1 MEKMKEL
8 KYKAEKIYKEYDIK
22 YKIEVNIILTSEGG
36 WSVTGG
42 ILEQTKNGR
51 WTDHSYGR
59 LDKDIIRHFP
69 NLKDFVMFSLFY
81 SWNGLNYMAL
91 VSSPMHAFKEDGLS
105 AGRDMLQ
112 IDDETAEKLYEAS
125 LIDDKPY
132 YIWLL
137 FEEGIIDRQKS
148 MSDAL
153 IKRLEDLCKAKWE
166 RPIFE
171 KWDTFSIE
179 ELEEEEKGI
188 IEERIK
194 AGYYSHSNIQKIIK
208 ERKDRER
215 DERRKETWQ
224 RYKEGLKRLKT
235 RMLIDM
241 CLIDFDIPISVAIY
255 YDHSNELVFNWTH
268 SSEKITREEFDDF
281 VKNVDRKKLPKGIK
295 MIFKEEKTYRKD
307 SLL

>member
-69 NLKDFVMFSLFY
+69 SLKDFVMFSLFY

-91 VSSPMHAFKEDGLS
+91 ISNPMHAFKEDGLS

-224 RYKEGLKRLKT
+224 RYKEGLKRLKA

-255 YDHSNELVFNWTH
+255 YDHSNELVFNWTY

>member
-1 MEKMKEL
+1 MEKVKEL
-8 KYKAEKIYKEYDIK
+8 KYKAEKIYEEDNIK

-42 ILEQTKNGR
+42 ILEQAKNGK
-51 WTDHSYGR
+51 WTDHSFGR
-59 LDKDIIRHFP
+59 LDKDIIKHFP
-69 NLKDFVMFSLFY
+69 DLKDFVMFSLFY

-91 VSSPMHAFKEDGLS
+91 VSNPMYAFKEDGLS

-112 IDDETAEKLYEAS
+112 IDDKTAEKLYEAS

-137 FEEGIIDRQKS
+137 LEEGIIDRQKT

-166 RPIFE
+166 RPVFE

-179 ELEEEEKGI
+179 ELGEDEKGI

-194 AGYYSHSNIQKIIK
+194 SGYYSRSNIQKIIK

-224 RYKEGLKRLKT
+224 RYKEGLKRLKG

-241 CLIDFDIPISVAIY
+241 CLIDFDIPASGAIY
-255 YDHSNELVFNWTH
+255 YDHSNELVFNWTY

-281 VKNVDRKKLPKGIK
+281 VKNVDKKKLPKGIK
-295 MIFKEEKTYRKD
+295 MIFKEGKNI
-307 SLL
+307 

>member
-1 MEKMKEL
+1 MEKVKEL
-8 KYKAEKIYKEYDIK
+8 KYKAEKIYEEDNIK
-22 YKIEVNIILTSEGG
+22 YKTEVNIILTSEGG

-42 ILEQTKNGR
+42 ILEQAKNGK
-51 WTDHSYGR
+51 WTDHSFGR
-59 LDKDIIRHFP
+59 LDKDIIKHFP
-69 NLKDFVMFSLFY
+69 DLKDFVMFSLFY

-91 VSSPMHAFKEDGLS
+91 VSNPMYAFKEDGLS

-112 IDDETAEKLYEAS
+112 IDGKTAEKLYEAS

-137 FEEGIIDRQKS
+137 LEEGIIDRQKT

-166 RPIFE
+166 RPVFE

-179 ELEEEEKGI
+179 ELGEDEKGI

-194 AGYYSHSNIQKIIK
+194 SGYYSRSNIQKIIK

-224 RYKEGLKRLKT
+224 RYKEGLKRLKG

-241 CLIDFDIPISVAIY
+241 CLIDFDIPTSGAIY
-255 YDHSNELVFNWTH
+255 YDHSNELVFNWTY

-281 VKNVDRKKLPKGIK
+281 VKNVDKKKLPKGIK
-295 MIFKEEKTYRKD
+295 MIFKEGKNI
-307 SLL
+307 